1 MMVFSAFWMYEEYTG
16 VSYEEKKVLSYTQR
30 GNYTYSAPVTEPNP
44 LYPEGARLEM
54 GKPAYFFTV
63 SPTMDVSF
71 KYKLEATSSADLN
84 VEAKTMIVASDK
96 EGYGGEQKGEEQNGE
111 EQNGEEQNEEGQ
123 KIFWQ
128 KSYQVGDSKSAH
140 LKNADVLTSNFTL
153 DIPKIQAQTK
163 EIQDQLNYS
172 SNPTIEIVTAI
183 NYEGKINGKDVTNT
197 QNFVI
202 PVNISSTYYQMPE
215 ELGFIEDKYENIRA
229 QKDTSLSAIKF
240 PMFLFLLSTVL
251 IGALIPIRKMKKI
264 DKEYIKKLENESKN
278 SSFKEFISKGKIP
291 ENRSSLLQIEISSLE
306 DLVNAASD
314 MNERVIYDVKSGEYF
329 IIHNGVLYIFWDALS
344 EKYQKTA

>member
-1 MMVFSAFWMYEEYTG
+1 MMVFSGLWMYEEYTG

-30 GNYTYSAPVTEPNP
+30 GNYTYSAPVTKPNP
-44 LYPEGARLEM
+44 IYLEGTRLEM
-54 GKPAYFFTV
+54 GKPAYFFSV

-71 KYKLEATSSADLN
+71 IYRLEATKSADLN

-96 EGYGGEQKGEEQNGE
+96 ERYGGEQNGE
-111 EQNGEEQNEEGQ
+111 EQ

-128 KSYQVGDSKSAH
+128 KSYQIGDSKSAH
-140 LKNADVLTSNFTL
+140 LKSADVFTSNFTL

-163 EIQDQLNYS
+163 EIEDQLNYT
-172 SNPTIEIVTAI
+172 SNPTIEIVTVI
-183 NYEGKINGKDVTNT
+183 NYEGKINGEDVTGT

-202 PVNISSTYYQMPE
+202 PANISSTYYQMPE
-215 ELGFIEDKYENIRA
+215 ELGFVEDTYKNIRV
-229 QKDTSLSAIKF
+229 QKDPSLSTIKF
-240 PMFLFLLSTVL
+240 PIFLFLLNIVL

-264 DKEYIKKLENESKN
+264 DPEYIKKLENENKN

-291 ENRSSLLQIEISSLE
+291 ENRSSLLQVEISSLE

-314 MNERVIYDVKSGEYF
+314 MNERVIHDAVSGEYF
-329 IIHNGVLYIFWDALS
+329 IIHNGALYIFWDKPS
-344 EKYQKTA
+344 EENIK

>member
-1 MMVFSAFWMYEEYTG
+1 MMVFSVFWMYEEYTG

-30 GNYTYSAPVTEPNP
+30 GNYTYSAPVTKPNP
-44 LYPEGARLEM
+44 LYPEGIRLEM
-54 GKPAYFFTV
+54 GKPAYFFFV

-71 KYKLEATSSADLN
+71 IYRLEATSSADLN
-84 VEAKTMIVASDK
+84 VDAKTMIVASDK
-96 EGYGGEQKGEEQNGE
+96 EGYGGEQNGE

-140 LKNADVLTSNFTL
+140 LKSEDVFTSNFTL
-153 DIPKIQAQTK
+153 NIPKIQAQAK

-172 SNPTIEIVTAI
+172 SNPTIEIVTVI
-183 NYEGKINGKDVTNT
+183 DYEGKINGKDVTST

-215 ELGFIEDKYENIRA
+215 ELGFIKDTYENIRV
-229 QKDTSLSAIKF
+229 QKDTSLSTIKF
-240 PMFLFLLSTVL
+240 PILLFLLSMALT
-251 IGALIPIRKMKKI
+251 GTLIPIRKMKKI
-264 DKEYIKKLENESKN
+264 DKEYIEKLENESKN

-291 ENRSSLLQIEISSLE
+291 ENKSSLLQIEISSLE

-314 MNERVIYDVKSGEYF
+314 MNERVIYDARSGEYF
-329 IIHNGVLYIFWDALS
+329 IIHNGILYIFSDVH
-344 EKYQKTA
+344 